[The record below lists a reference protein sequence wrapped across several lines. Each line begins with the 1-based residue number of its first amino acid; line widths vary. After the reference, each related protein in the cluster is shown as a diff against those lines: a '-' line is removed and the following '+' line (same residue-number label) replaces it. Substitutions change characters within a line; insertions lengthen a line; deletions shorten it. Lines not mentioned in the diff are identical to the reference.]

1 MVVESLVYHAR
12 WAYNDARHIVRSSTF
27 LIDRAFQ
34 FDDEI
39 LFRGALCVMSKYQSS
54 DAFANDEDG
63 HAESAHNADTG
74 SMVKDVGLATA
85 ATTQIQHH
93 VDDDGVSPGVC
104 SRAASMAPMQGT
116 LPMGRLFRT
125 MSFFVFI
132 SKQCLRNV
140 SPLEH
145 LTMDARCA
153 GAAVSSSSALQQQQF
168 PHKVWFRG
176 AQCAALSDD
185 SCHACYRSLHGAAIK
200 EVMPPSSLATPPGC
214 EFRIIYYIFSG
225 ALHHKVRRHGC
236 GRCLCLLLLLLLL
249 CLCCVCARAAMAFKG
264 A

>member
-1 MVVESLVYHAR
+1 MVVESLVDHAR

-39 LFRGALCVMSKYQSS
+39 LFRGALCVMSKYKSS

-63 HAESAHNADTG
+63 HAESAHTAETG

-85 ATTQIQHH
+85 ATTRIQHH

-104 SRAASMAPMQGT
+104 SRAASMAPMKGT

-132 SKQCLRNV
+132 SKQCLQNV

-145 LTMDARCA
+145 LTMRPS
-153 GAAVSSSSALQQQQF
+153 AAAPHFSRSSF
-168 PHKVWFRG
+168 HKVWFRG
-176 AQCAALSDD
+176 VQCAAHSDD

-214 EFRIIYYIFSG
+214 EFRTIYYTFSG
-225 ALHHKVRRHGC
+225 ALHHKVRRHGY
-236 GRCLCLLLLLLLL
+236 RCLCLLLLLLLL
-249 CLCCVCARAAMAFKG
+249 CLCCVCARAAMAFEG